1 MINAHD
7 LSMYLKCKNR
17 VADFSFLITVD
28 GESLVIAYCIY
39 KEI

>member
-7 LSMYLKCKNR
+7 LSMDQKSENR

-28 GESLVIAYCIY
+28 GESLDIAYCIY